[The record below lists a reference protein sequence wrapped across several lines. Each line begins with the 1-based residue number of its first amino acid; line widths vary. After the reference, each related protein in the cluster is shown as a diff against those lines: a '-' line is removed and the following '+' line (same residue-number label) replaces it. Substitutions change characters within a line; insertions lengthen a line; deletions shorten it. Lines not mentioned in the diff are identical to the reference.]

1 MERRFGCQWPDT
13 SAQLLEHLTRDSRGL
28 GSNPSLVHCILF
40 LPVTTEKM
48 QWTGQCLLEE
58 FSLVLKQFV
67 GRGGGDSKS
76 TGGFKLPQDIATQ
89 IYRYMFTHIPND
101 AHIVTLFQTFIYV
114 TLNQYPPPPPMYR
127 PVTIVVYLLGINDR
141 LDNVDFSHRVTLW
154 SNCYEFITNSFQ
166 YHILSNQWYIVY
178 RVNQTSG
185 QLEWSV
191 RD

>member
-28 GSNPSLVHCILF
+28 GSNPSLVHFILF

-114 TLNQYPPPPPMYR
+114 TLNKYPPPLC
-127 PVTIVVYLLGINDR
+127 IDLLPLLCISWGLMIDWIMQISVIESHCGQTVMSS
-141 LDNVDFSHRVTLW
+141 LQTVFS
-154 SNCYEFITNSFQ
+154 ITF
-166 YHILSNQWYIVY
+166 
-178 RVNQTSG
+178 
-185 QLEWSV
+185 
-191 RD
+191 